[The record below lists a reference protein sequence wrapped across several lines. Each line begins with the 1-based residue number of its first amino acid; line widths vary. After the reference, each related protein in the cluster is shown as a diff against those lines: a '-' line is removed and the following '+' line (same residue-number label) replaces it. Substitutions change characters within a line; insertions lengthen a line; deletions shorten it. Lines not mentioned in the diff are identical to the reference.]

1 MATYWARLAPVPQ
14 RLQTTSD
21 QFALTAPL
29 TIALGAEAARLM
41 PAASKLQAALAAAGL
56 EAAIT
61 AGPVDGPALR
71 LASDPAQ
78 LGRPQSYKLLVENS
92 GVTVIGADPAGTFYG
107 VCTLCQAIDL
117 AAQQGETVLPGVHI
131 LDWPDFP
138 NRGVMLDVTRER
150 VPTLE
155 TLYNLVDM
163 LAGLKLNQLQ
173 LYTEHAFAYRG
184 HEQVWQ
190 DAGAITP
197 EDILRLDAYCR
208 ERYVELVPNQNS
220 FGHMHRWLK
229 FDTYRHLAEA
239 PEGVNHPFTPV
250 REPFSLCPLDPGS
263 VDLLADL
270 YDQLLPNFT
279 SRQFNVGLDETF
291 DLGLGRSKAECEARG
306 TGRVYLDF
314 LLKIYDLVTARG
326 HTMQFWSDII
336 VRDQPDL
343 VAELPRDV
351 IALEWGYEADYPF
364 DSHAKLVAASGRSFY
379 VCPGTSSWN
388 TLAGRTQNAVGN
400 LQNAAQNGFK
410 HGAIGYLN
418 TDWGDNGHPQPLP
431 VSYLGYLTGAAF
443 SWNVASAENPDA
455 LDIPGLLDAHVFH
468 DSAGVMGRLAY
479 DLGNVYL
486 RPEVEVGNSSPLFW
500 LLVMPGALPQ
510 RRQGK
515 GDLTPDALEK
525 TLDYIDTTLAPL
537 SQAKMRRAD
546 AQLVQDEFGHVGDL
560 LRFAAKLG
568 LERSALGLDRPVQDL
583 PAAARGRLAQE
594 LRPLIARQRS
604 LWLARSREGGL
615 AESIG
620 RLEATLAGLEA

>member
-1 MATYWARLAPVPQ
+1 MPTQLARLAPVPQ
-14 RLQTTSD
+14 RVQTTGERFSWKG
-21 QFALTAPL
+21 PI
-29 TIALGAEAARLM
+29 TIALGTNAAQLM
-41 PAASKLQAALAAAGL
+41 PAAEKLQATLAAAGA

-61 AGPVDGPALR
+61 AAPLDGPAIR
-71 LASDPAQ
+71 LASDAAQ

-92 GVTVIGADPAGTFYG
+92 GITVIGADPAGTFYG
-107 VCTLCQAIDL
+107 VCTLCQMVDL
-117 AAQQGETVLPGVHI
+117 AAQAEESELPGVHI

-138 NRGVMLDVTRER
+138 NRGVMFDVTRDR

-155 TLYNLVDM
+155 TLYGLVDT

-173 LYTEHAFAYRG
+173 LYTEHTFAYRG
-184 HEQVWQ
+184 HEEVWQ

-239 PEGVNHPFTPV
+239 PEGVNHPFTPM

-263 VDLLADL
+263 IDLLADL

-291 DLGLGRSKAECEARG
+291 DLGMGRSKAECEARG
-306 TGRVYLDF
+306 AGRVYLDF
-314 LLKIYDLVTARG
+314 LLKIYELVTRRG

-364 DSHAKLVAASGRSFY
+364 AKHAEMVAASGRSFY

-388 TLAGRTQNAVGN
+388 TLAGRTQNAIGN
-400 LQNAAQNGFK
+400 LQNAALNGFK

-431 VSYLGYLTGAAF
+431 VSYLGYLVGAAF
-443 SWNVASAENPDA
+443 SWNAASAETPDA
-455 LDIPGLLDAHVFH
+455 LDITGMLDAHLFK
-468 DSAGVMGRLAY
+468 DRAGVMGRLAY
-479 DLGNVYL
+479 DLGNAYL
-486 RPEVEVGNSSPLFW
+486 QPGVEIHNSSPLFW
-500 LLVMPGALPQ
+500 VLMLPGGLPT

-515 GDLTPDALEK
+515 GAMTPDTLEK
-525 TLDYIDTTLAPL
+525 TLDYLDATLAPL
-537 SQAKMRRAD
+537 SQAQMQRPD
-546 AQLVQDEFGHVGDL
+546 AKLVQDEFAHVGNL
-560 LRFAAKLG
+560 LHFAAKLAMERIG
-568 LERSALGLDRPVQDL
+568 VGQERSVQEL
-583 PAAARGRLAQE
+583 PFEARRRLAQE
-594 LRPLIARQRS
+594 LRPLIDQQRS
-604 LWLARSREGGL
+604 LWLQRSRSGGL
-615 AESIG
+615 EDSAG
-620 RLEATLAGLEA
+620 RFEAMLAALDA